1 MLFLVNPGLTFRYKN
16 ELLLREFDSP
26 TLEPGGLYLEG
37 VRYLSRGD
45 WVPIPP
51 FLVSL
56 EIGSI
61 QDSVHCS
68 KLIIRELLCL
78 ELLYGYL
85 RLPLQDEVS

>member
-45 WVPIPP
+45 
-51 FLVSL
+51 
-56 EIGSI
+56 
-61 QDSVHCS
+61 
-68 KLIIRELLCL
+68 
-78 ELLYGYL
+78 
-85 RLPLQDEVS
+85 